1 MMQKR
6 MKKLEACAE
15 NDMPAPEIFGPLGAD
30 ITIISWGSN
39 KGSILE
45 ALKNFSNV
53 NYVHLTWMNP
63 FPDKFLSGVL
73 SGAKHV
79 VDIECNYTGQLTNL
93 IREKTGI
100 KIEDRYL
107 RFDGRII
114 YPEEII
120 EKLNSVK
127 GVKKR

>member
-1 MMQKR
+1 
-6 MKKLEACAE
+6 LA
-15 NDMPAPEIFGPLGAD
+15 
-30 ITIISWGSN
+30 
-39 KGSILE
+39 
-45 ALKNFSNV
+45 
-53 NYVHLTWMNP
+53 
-63 FPDKFLSGVL
+63 
-73 SGAKHV
+73 
-79 VDIECNYTGQLTNL
+79 NL